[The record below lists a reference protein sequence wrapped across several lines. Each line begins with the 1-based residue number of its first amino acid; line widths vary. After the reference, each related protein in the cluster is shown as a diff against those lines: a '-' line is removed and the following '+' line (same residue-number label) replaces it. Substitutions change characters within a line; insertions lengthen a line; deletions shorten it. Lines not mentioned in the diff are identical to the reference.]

1 MIPSGSD
8 ERRSDLKSNLLKRL
22 HDPLQLRICV
32 LLIVVAAGYFGV
44 YLPWNGKIVET
55 TYKLD
60 RDRKLLELA
69 ASVEQLQKQ
78 FHQFDNRVP
87 QQADSKEWVRY
98 VLEGIRQLP
107 VNLVSLDCKTPKEI
121 GPYRA
126 IALQIQLEG
135 TFFELD
141 QVFRWLE
148 SNRRLLRADDVRL
161 APLRGVRGTM
171 VMHLT
176 LLGMTG

>member
-1 MIPSGSD
+1 MIPSGSG
-8 ERRSDLKSNLLKRL
+8 ERRSDLKGNLLERL
-22 HDPLQLRICV
+22 HDPLQLRLCV
-32 LLIVVAAGYFGV
+32 LAAVVAAGYFGV
-44 YLPWNGKIVET
+44 YVPLNGKLIET
-55 TYKLD
+55 TKKLQ
-60 RDRKLLELA
+60 RDRKQLELA
-69 ASVEQLQKQ
+69 DSIEQLQKQ
-78 FHQFDNRVP
+78 FHKFENRVP
-87 QQADSKEWVRY
+87 QQADSKEWVQY

-107 VNLVSLDCKTPKEI
+107 VNLVSLDCKVPKEI

-126 IALQIQLEG
+126 IVLQLQLEG

-161 APLRGVRGTM
+161 APGRTNHSM
-171 VMHLT
+171 QMHLT